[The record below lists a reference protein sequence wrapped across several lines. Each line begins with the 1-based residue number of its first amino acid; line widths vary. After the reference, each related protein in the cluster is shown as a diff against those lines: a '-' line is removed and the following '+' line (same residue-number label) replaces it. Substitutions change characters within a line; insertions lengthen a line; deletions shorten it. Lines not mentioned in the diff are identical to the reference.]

1 MNFAKNYQTLEGS
14 KWHFKESYGS
24 ENFTHDKY
32 MYLKSLARRV
42 LSLSPPFSVCTPF
55 SVSSPFGYLGCFKS
69 NFDAV
74 KAKVELFNE

>member
-14 KWHFKESYGS
+14 KLHFKESYAS
-24 ENFTHDKY
+24 ENFKHDKY
-32 MYLKSLARRV
+32 MYLNSLARRV